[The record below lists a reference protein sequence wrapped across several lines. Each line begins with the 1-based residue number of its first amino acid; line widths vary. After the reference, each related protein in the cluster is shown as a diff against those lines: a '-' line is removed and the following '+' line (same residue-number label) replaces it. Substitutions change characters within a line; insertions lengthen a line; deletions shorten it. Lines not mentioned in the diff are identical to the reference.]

1 MSIPENEK
9 INGQEKETENTAE
22 EFSTVFSDPSA
33 HDRTESPKKKKKRLM
48 AAIAS
53 VLAVAVFAGGTVAVI
68 KLIPEKEEDTASSP
82 YLQEETIADFE
93 SDDYTTLTLNNEKG
107 TLNLYSEREDASDDT
122 DNSSDSTSTSDAEV
136 VTWYVE
142 GVDKELI
149 STSSVA
155 TFVGSAIT
163 VDVVREI
170 TEKTAADCGLESPSI
185 SFNAVDT
192 EGETFSVKIGAESPD
207 GSGYYLQTSLSDKI
221 YVVGSG
227 YVDELQV
234 EALDFAS
241 ASMGAF
247 TVPDGADDYTDDSGA
262 LVYFDKL
269 TVDSKNFSDT
279 LVVENNPDE
288 ELSSYVGYIITSPS
302 KRIAENV
309 DKLFAVYTD
318 GLTVSGA
325 YTFDVSSESLKKFG
339 LNDPDF
345 KMTLEVMGTTL
356 TYKFA
361 LQEDGYYAAVNDES
375 KLINKVSADTLSGF
389 IGLELTDFYSSWIS
403 LNSIDDISHFKV
415 SAEGTVYDFA
425 IAANEDEDA
434 EDGYVITVNGESIDC
449 SSFQNLYQYFISL
462 ACTDYTVDNVTASA
476 DITVDFDFHDGSV
489 SSIKFFKSGETRYQY
504 SVDGI
509 HMGKTTSAS
518 MNKFIKYLKKVAA
531 GETISNIS

>member
-53 VLAVAVFAGGTVAVI
+53 VLAVAVFAGGTVAVV

-107 TLNLYSEREDASDDT
+107 TLNLYSEREAASDDT

-192 EGETFSVKIGAESPD
+192 EGETFSVNIGA
-207 GSGYYLQTSLSDKI
+207 
-221 YVVGSG
+221 
-227 YVDELQV
+227 
-234 EALDFAS
+234 
-241 ASMGAF
+241 
-247 TVPDGADDYTDDSGA
+247 
-262 LVYFDKL
+262 
-269 TVDSKNFSDT
+269 
-279 LVVENNPDE
+279 
-288 ELSSYVGYIITSPS
+288 
-302 KRIAENV
+302 
-309 DKLFAVYTD
+309 
-318 GLTVSGA
+318 
-325 YTFDVSSESLKKFG
+325 
-339 LNDPDF
+339 
-345 KMTLEVMGTTL
+345 
-356 TYKFA
+356 
-361 LQEDGYYAAVNDES
+361 
-375 KLINKVSADTLSGF
+375 
-389 IGLELTDFYSSWIS
+389 
-403 LNSIDDISHFKV
+403 
-415 SAEGTVYDFA
+415 
-425 IAANEDEDA
+425 
-434 EDGYVITVNGESIDC
+434 
-449 SSFQNLYQYFISL
+449 
-462 ACTDYTVDNVTASA
+462 
-476 DITVDFDFHDGSV
+476 
-489 SSIKFFKSGETRYQY
+489 
-504 SVDGI
+504 
-509 HMGKTTSAS
+509 
-518 MNKFIKYLKKVAA
+518 
-531 GETISNIS
+531 